1 MTTEKSEQHPLTWLG
16 PNFAT
21 NAKSLSEAESLARLR
36 ELTPKGVPE
45 TVLPTLARYYLA
57 HRQPDTDW
65 VVLPVA
71 NLDAF
76 FGTTSFSHTWL
87 KELPEEVILRDR
99 KRKDPCRY
107 LVQEEFLCS
116 S

>member
-1 MTTEKSEQHPLTWLG
+1 MTAPVLLTVR
-16 PNFAT
+16 
-21 NAKSLSEAESLARLR
+21 K
-36 ELTPKGVPE
+36 LTPKGVPE
-45 TVLPTLARYYLA
+45 TVLPTLVRYYLA

-107 LVQEEFLCS
+107 LVPENFH
-116 S
+116 

>member
-1 MTTEKSEQHPLTWLG
+1 MP
-16 PNFAT
+16 
-21 NAKSLSEAESLARLR
+21 EA
-36 ELTPKGVPE
+36 
-45 TVLPTLARYYLA
+45 VLPTLVRYYLA

-87 KELPEEVILRDR
+87 KELPEELILRDGSAKTPADIWFMR
-99 KRKDPCRY
+99 SFYAAFNKTNDRC
-107 LVQEEFLCS
+107 
-116 S
+116 

>member
-1 MTTEKSEQHPLTWLG
+1 MLAAAKEQGPLRNYNVPLTEE
-16 PNFAT
+16 T
-21 NAKSLSEAESLARLR
+21 LARLR
-36 ELTPKGVPE
+36 ELTPKGVLE
-45 TVLPTLARYYLA
+45 TVLPTLVRYYLA

-65 VVLPVA
+65 VVLPVV

-107 LVQEEFLCS
+107 LVHEEFLRNI
-116 S
+116 